1 MTVTETL
8 SKPAG
13 SGLYPPLPD
22 LAASGVLQHFF
33 ERTADATPDRV
44 ALECA
49 GRTLSYAD
57 LDTRA
62 NQLAHLLDQ
71 RGVRPGARVGLLL
84 ERSVELY
91 VALLATLK
99 AGATF
104 IPIDPGFPAD
114 RVCFMAQDA
123 AIGMI
128 ITQQEY
134 TARAAGANCEILNLD
149 AEHAV
154 VSMQPAERRSV
165 PVKPDG
171 VCYIIY
177 TSGSTGRP
185 KGVAV
190 SHAAIC
196 NFLSV
201 ATPVY
206 GVGATDRVYQGMS
219 ISFDF
224 SFEEIWPTWCAGA
237 TLVAGPTDSRRLGPG
252 LGEFLRDNGITV
264 LCCVPTLLATI
275 DCDVPTV
282 RTLLV
287 GGEACPAELVS
298 QWARPGRRLLN
309 TYGPT
314 EATVT
319 ATWTELLPGRQ
330 VTIGVPL
337 PTYRVCILDESL
349 DTVAA
354 GVIGE
359 ICIGGPG
366 IAIGYVNRDD
376 VTAERFVPNPVKS
389 DRDAPR
395 LYRTGDLGRL
405 TATGE
410 IEYLGRI
417 DGQVKIRGYRIE
429 LGEIEGVLRAEPAVE
444 NAVVVPLH
452 KQGPVQEL
460 VGYVT
465 LRRREDDLDIRN
477 RLLLR
482 LRHNLPPHMVPAFL
496 EVLSS
501 FPMLAADKPDRA
513 ALPAPVQPRLGMRSG
528 GVVEPGTQL
537 EARIAQAWCEV
548 LGIDDVSVE
557 DDFFCDLGGHSLAA
571 ALVVSRLRRDEDLS
585 GLAIADLYSWPTIR
599 ALAQSITSGMTQ
611 RPDTEPRQ
619 VPEHPLRHSTL
630 RVIRCGVAQFLAG
643 IALVL
648 AAVAPVGLLPMVAS
662 SPWKIIGLGVAT
674 GIWAFLISLLVP
686 MTLGRMLSAGIRP
699 GSYPL
704 WGAIYFRWWL
714 QRALI
719 AASPL
724 ASLAGSPMARVYLRR
739 LGGRIGRG
747 AHLASVPAELPSLVD
762 IGEGASIGYG
772 VQIRTTDVAGGR
784 LTIGRVSIGRN
795 AFIGTNA
802 VLMPGAEVGDDA
814 IVGEQSLVA
823 GGQRVPDSQRW
834 AGSPGRRVEAADPLL
849 DMIANAASIRAPR
862 RRRAGSYLVALLVMQ
877 VLPAIAFLPSAALLG
892 ILVIDHSAIWEDSTA
907 TLAAGA
913 LYVLSVCVIVAFGK
927 RMILWRTRPGI
938 HPVGSNFGVRKW
950 MSDRLMAMSLG
961 ATNTLYATLYAVPF
975 LRLLGARI
983 GKWSEVSTVAHLDP
997 DMLVLGE
1004 ETFVADIAAL
1014 APAVFHRG
1022 QIALGPVD
1030 VGSRAFVGNGA
1041 VIRAHT
1047 HLGANSLIG
1056 VHSVPPDHPVGPET
1070 SWLGSPAMFLPRR
1083 QQSRRFD
1090 DDLTYRPR
1098 AGRVAG
1104 RLAIELV
1111 RVVLPASIMCAAGLV
1126 FVWALWTLA
1135 RVLPGWELAL
1145 LTPWLM
1151 LGLGIGSTLIV
1162 AAMKWLVAGRY
1173 RPRVEPLW
1181 NTFVRRSELVTGLY
1195 ETVAVP
1201 MLVGLFRG
1209 TPWIGPLL
1217 RLFGAHVGR
1226 RVWLDTTY
1234 LTEFDLVRIGDD
1246 AAVGSLTSLQT
1257 HLFEDRVMKMSV
1269 VRIEAGASVGPR
1281 SVVLYDS
1288 VVGAGTHVDA
1298 LSVVMKGETLPA
1310 GTRWRGVP
1318 ARALTRDYLGTAG
1331 GAAMSQPPGFS
1342 VTGRSAD

>member
-1 MTVTETL
+1 MTQQLVQPRTR
-8 SKPAG
+8 ADF
-13 SGLYPPLPD
+13 GL
-22 LAASGVLQHFF
+22 LQHLF

-49 GRTLSYAD
+49 GRTLSYAE
-57 LDTRA
+57 LDDRA

-104 IPIDPGFPAD
+104 VPIDPGFPAD
-114 RVCFMAQDA
+114 RVCFVTKDA
-123 AIGMI
+123 DIAMI
-128 ITQQEY
+128 ITQQEHA
-134 TARAAGANCEILNLD
+134 ARAGGANCEILELD
-149 AEHAV
+149 AAHAL
-154 VSMQPAERRSV
+154 VSMQPTERRSV
-165 PVKPDG
+165 PVQPDDI
-171 VCYIIY
+171 CYIIY
-177 TSGSTGRP
+177 TSGSTGKP

-190 SHAAIC
+190 PHTAIC
-196 NFLSV
+196 NFLRV
-201 ATPVY
+201 ATPIY
-206 GVGATDRVYQGMS
+206 AVGAADRVYQGMS
-219 ISFDF
+219 VSFDF

-237 TLVAGPTDSRRLGPG
+237 TLVAGPTDARRLGPG

-298 QWARPGRRLLN
+298 RWARPGRRLLN

-314 EATVT
+314 ETSVT
-319 ATWTELLPGRQ
+319 ATWTELHPGRP

-337 PTYRVCILDESL
+337 PTYRVYILDESL
-349 DTVAA
+349 HPVAA
-354 GVIGE
+354 GVRGE
-359 ICIGGPG
+359 ICVGGPG
-366 IAIGYVNRDD
+366 VAIGYIKRDD
-376 VTAERFVPNPVKS
+376 VTAERFVPNPVKT

-417 DGQVKIRGYRIE
+417 DGQIKIRGYRIE
-429 LGEIEGVLRAEPAVE
+429 LGEIEEVLRADPAVE
-444 NAVVVPLH
+444 NAVVTPLQ
-452 KQGPVQEL
+452 KQGPVQDL

-501 FPMLAADKPDRA
+501 FPMLAADKPDRN
-513 ALPAPVQPRLGMRSG
+513 ALPAPVQPRLGMRAG
-528 GVVEPGTQL
+528 AVVEPGTRL
-537 EARIAQAWCEV
+537 EAQIGQAWCDV
-548 LGIDDVSVE
+548 LGIGDVSVE

-571 ALVVSRLRRDEDLS
+571 ALVVSRLRRDDQLS
-585 GLAIADLYSWPTIR
+585 GLAIADLYSSPTIR
-599 ALAQSITSGMTQ
+599 SLAQSITSGMTETL
-611 RPDTEPRQ
+611 DTEPRQ
-619 VPEHPLRHSTL
+619 PPERPLRHSTL
-630 RVIRCGVAQFLAG
+630 RVIRCGAAQFFAG
-643 IALVL
+643 IALAL
-648 AAVAPVGLLPMVAS
+648 AAVAPVGLLPMVVS
-662 SPWKIIGLGVAT
+662 SPWKIVGLVAAI
-674 GIWAFLISLLVP
+674 GIWAFLLSLLLP
-686 MTLGRMLSAGIRP
+686 MTLGRVLAAGIRP

-704 WGAIYFRWWL
+704 WGTIYFRWWL

-724 ASLAGSPMARVYLRR
+724 ASLAGSPMARVCLRR
-739 LGGRIGRG
+739 LGARIGGG
-747 AHLASVPAELPSLVD
+747 AHLASVPAELPSLVV

-772 VQIRTTDVAGGR
+772 VQIRTMDVAGGR
-784 LTIGRVSIGRN
+784 IAIGQVTIGRN

-814 IVGEQSLVA
+814 VVGEQSLVA
-823 GGQRVPDSQRW
+823 GGQRVPDGQRW
-834 AGSPGRRVEAADPLL
+834 VGSPGRRVEAADPLL
-849 DMIANAASIRAPR
+849 DAIASAADIRTRPR
-862 RRRAGSYLVALLVMQ
+862 RRVGSYLGALLVMR
-877 VLPAIAFLPSAALLG
+877 VLLAIAFLPSAVLLV
-892 ILVIDHSAIWEDSTA
+892 ILVIGHAAIWEDSTA
-907 TLAAGA
+907 TLAAGT
-913 LYVLSVCVIVAFGK
+913 LYVLSVCVIVAAGK
-927 RMILWRTRPGI
+927 RLVLWRTRPGV

-975 LRLLGARI
+975 LRLLGARV

-997 DMLVLGE
+997 DMLVLGQE
-1004 ETFVADIAAL
+1004 AFVADIAAL

-1022 QIALGPVD
+1022 QIALGPVE

-1047 HLGANSLIG
+1047 RLSANSLIG

-1083 QQSRRFD
+1083 QQSPRFGD
-1090 DDLTYRPR
+1090 GLTYRPR

-1111 RVVLPASIMCAAGLV
+1111 RVVLPASIMWAAALIFACAL
-1126 FVWALWTLA
+1126 LKLA
-1135 RVLPGWELAL
+1135 RVLPGWQLAL

-1151 LGLGIGSTLIV
+1151 LCLGIGSTFVV
-1162 AAMKWLVAGRY
+1162 AAMKWLVVGRY
-1173 RPRVEPLW
+1173 RPRIEPLW

-1201 MLVGLFRG
+1201 MLIGLFRG

-1234 LTEFDLVRIGDD
+1234 LTEFDLVQIGDD
-1246 AAVGSLTSLQT
+1246 AAVGTLTSLQT

-1298 LSVVMKGETLPA
+1298 LSVVMKGETLPD

-1318 ARALTRDYLGTAG
+1318 AQ
-1331 GAAMSQPPGFS
+1331 AA
-1342 VTGRSAD
+1342 